1 VFEIAEKDGFS
12 RSNARSSPEHN
23 VRSTRM
29 GSLSEGEKDKITRSS
44 PKGQPKLARTR
55 IARDPFI
62 NGRYRSGESVELSEI
77 AIEYQSAAAFKKH

>member
-1 VFEIAEKDGFS
+1 MFEIAEKDGFS

-29 GSLSEGEKDKITRSS
+29 GSLSEGEKDKITQSS

-55 IARDPFI
+55 IARDLF

-77 AIEYQSAAAFKKH
+77 AMEYQFAAAFKKR